1 MQAKENSPNASRSE
15 TLKGLLYAEREQ
27 TLARVRQYR
36 AAQEE
41 EALVPPA
48 DELDAAR
55 SLADVE
61 THASL
66 IDRAEKRLYS
76 IDRALDLL
84 QSGRYGVCVQCGD
97 EIPLERMKAL
107 PFAAYCVDCQGK
119 RNRSRRLG
127 EGTIDEP
134 FAHQW
139 DLPEGMTETTESSRD
154 EFLPLSEEGVEPGL
168 PAARPRKRRGVVA
181 APSKSAGAKTPSAPK
196 GKQRKTR

>member
-1 MQAKENSPNASRSE
+1 MRAKEHSLNAGRTE
-15 TLKGLLYAEREQ
+15 TLGRLLYAEREQ

-84 QSGRYGVCVQCGD
+84 QGGRYGVCVQCGD
-97 EIPLERMKAL
+97 EIPLERLKAL

-119 RNRSRRLG
+119 RNRARRLG

-139 DLPEGMTETTESSRD
+139 DLPEGMTETTESSQD
-154 EFLPLSEEGVEPGL
+154 EFLPLREEGVEPMSVVT
-168 PAARPRKRRGVVA
+168 PRKRRRAVA
-181 APSKSAGAKTPSAPK
+181 APSKPAGAKTPSAPK